1 MKSKT
6 LDTFTEESI
15 ITLSI
20 VKWIILASIIG
31 AFVGGAITLFIKTIA
46 FGIALV
52 HVLPYYYCFL
62 PFILVMTASVTQ
74 SLSPDAQGHG
84 TEKVIRSIHKDQGKI
99 RLRVVPVKL
108 FTTISTIVFGGSVG
122 QEGPC
127 AQIGAA
133 LASGIARLCRFNTED
148 RKKIVICGISAG
160 FSAVFGTPIAG
171 AIFSV
176 EVLFM
181 GKLLYSVLLPA
192 LVSAMVSFQ
201 IAQGMGLHYHN
212 YLISVSQ
219 IFDIKLLLLV
229 VLSGLFF
236 GLVSVLFIE
245 VMGFLGKKIKSIAI
259 LPAIKTFFSGILI
272 VMIGYVFSTDYLG
285 LGLDVINKAL
295 SGQHIIWYAFL
306 IKIFVTSLTL
316 GAGGSGGV
324 LTPLFFIGSTAGI
337 LYADVFGMDRSLFAA
352 LGFVSVLGGA
362 ANTPLAACVLAIELF
377 GSGLAPYAAIVCVIS
392 FFMTGYR
399 SIFPSQVLSSDKTRS
414 IVMKQGQ
421 EIEDFTTHYNY
432 KTRRLMAKGRLSAK
446 RFFKNQKLHLKN
458 FFL

>member
-6 LDTFTEESI
+6 LDTVTEESI
-15 ITLSI
+15 LTLSI

-31 AFVGGAITLFIKTIA
+31 AFVGGAITLFIKTIHLAIA
-46 FGIALV
+46 FV
-52 HVLPYYYCFL
+52 HVMPYYYCLL
-62 PFILVMTASVTQ
+62 PFVLVMTAGVTQ
-74 SLSPDAQGHG
+74 LLSPDAQGHG

-133 LASGIARLCRFNTED
+133 MASGISRLFKFNTED
-148 RKKIVICGISAG
+148 RKKLVICGVSAG

-201 IAQGMGLHYHN
+201 IAQAMGLDYHN
-212 YLISVSQ
+212 YLMSVSQ
-219 IFDIKLLLLV
+219 VFDIKLLLLT

-245 VMGFLGKKIKSIAI
+245 VMSLVHKQIKSISI
-259 LPAIKTFFSGILI
+259 LPSLKTFVSGVIIIL
-272 VMIGYVFSTDYLG
+272 IGYVFSTDYLG
-285 LGLDVINKAL
+285 LGIDVIDRSL
-295 SGQHIIWYAFL
+295 SGQTIIWYAFL

-324 LTPLFFIGSTAGI
+324 LTPLFFIGSTAGV
-337 LYADVFGMDRSLFAA
+337 LFADFFAVDRSMFAA
-352 LGFVSVLGGA
+352 FGFVSVLAGA

-377 GSGLAPYAAIVCVIS
+377 GATIAPYATIACVIS
-392 FFMTGYR
+392 FFMSGYR
-399 SIFPSQVLSSDKTRS
+399 SIFPSQVLSSDKTAS
-414 IVMKQGQ
+414 IVMRQG
-421 EIEDFTTHYNY
+421 EEVEGFTTHYNY
-432 KTRRLMAKGRLSAK
+432 KTRRLMARGRMSAK
-446 RFFKNQKLHLKN
+446 RLIKRQKSTLKSFFI
-458 FFL
+458 